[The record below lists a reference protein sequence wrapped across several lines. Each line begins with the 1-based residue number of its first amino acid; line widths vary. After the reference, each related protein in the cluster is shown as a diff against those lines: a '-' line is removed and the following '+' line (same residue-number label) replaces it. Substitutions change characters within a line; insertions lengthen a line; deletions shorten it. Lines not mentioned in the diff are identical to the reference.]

1 MELNLVTRCLVV
13 NIDKRHADTEA
24 SSSGQP
30 LHSERFQNPP
40 TVHSNCDVQLATGQ
54 LLTGRAGG
62 VQKLAKAQTKVD
74 QNLDSFNQQKLRSWS
89 ISILAWDRE

>member
-54 LLTGRAGG
+54 LLTPS
-62 VQKLAKAQTKVD
+62 D
-74 QNLDSFNQQKLRSWS
+74 
-89 ISILAWDRE
+89 SILLQQPLATRTLR